1 MEFFNLKELD
11 KKYVANSYSRFDA
24 GIEQGKGARCKGFD
38 GEEYIDF
45 TSGIGVN
52 SLGFCN
58 DNWIAAVSAQLNKL
72 QHTSNLFYTE
82 PCVRTAEAL
91 CNATGMRKVFFANS
105 GAEAN
110 EGAIKAARKYSYD
123 KYGTERY
130 RIISLLNSFHGRTV
144 TTLAATG
151 QRSFHNY
158 YFPFT
163 SGFNFAMPGDID
175 ETLGLLE
182 DDVCAVMLEL
192 VQGEGGVV
200 PLDETYVHAVVNACK
215 ELDILVIVD
224 EVQTGIGR
232 TGSLFCFQQYDIT
245 PDIVTAAKGLGGGL
259 PIGAVLFGDKAANV
273 FKPGDHASTFGGN
286 PIACAGAFEVLKQ
299 LNPAFLHEV
308 RAKGD
313 YIKKHVLAMPKVLDV
328 DGMGLMLG
336 IELKDDVVA
345 IDVVKTAIEKGLLLL
360 TAKKKVR
367 MLPPLT
373 ITYEEID
380 AGLNILKSVLAQ
392 I

>member
-1 MEFFNLKELD
+1 MDFSELMELD
-11 KKYVANSYSRFDA
+11 KKYVANSYARFTL
-24 GIEQGKGARCKGFD
+24 GIAQGKGARCTDFD
-38 GEEYIDF
+38 GREYIDF

-58 DNWIAAVSAQLNKL
+58 DGWISAVTAQLNTL

-91 CNATGMRKVFFANS
+91 CKATGMSKVFFANS

-110 EGAIKAARKYSYD
+110 EGAIKAARKYSFD
-123 KYGTERY
+123 KYGPHRS
-130 RIISLLNSFHGRTV
+130 RIITLLNSFHGRTV

-151 QRSFHNY
+151 QCAFHNY
-158 YFPFT
+158 FFPFT
-163 SGFNFAMPGDID
+163 SGFNFAIPGDID
-175 ETLGLLE
+175 ETLEILE

-200 PLDETYVHAVVNACK
+200 PLDEHYVHAVVQECQ
-215 ELDILVIVD
+215 ERDILVIID

-232 TGSLFCFQQYDIT
+232 TGSLFCFQQYGIA

-259 PIGAVLFGDKAANV
+259 PIGAVLFGNKTAHV
-273 FKPGDHASTFGGN
+273 FRPGDHASTFGGN
-286 PIACAGAFEVLKQ
+286 PVACAGALEVLKQ
-299 LNPAFLHEV
+299 LTDDFLREV

-313 YIKKHVLAMPKVLDV
+313 YIKRQVLMMPKVLDV
-328 DGMGLMLG
+328 AGMGLMLG
-336 IELKDDVVA
+336 IELEEGIA
-345 IDVVKTAIEKGLLLL
+345 AGDVVKAAIEQGLLLL

-373 ITYEEID
+373 ITYEDID
-380 AGLNILKSVLAQ
+380 AGLAILNEELKS